1 MNGPADKPRAPRSA
15 ASPPPADDPSI
26 PVLTERLTLPPL
38 DLDFTLPPA
47 PADTRP
53 TEAPTTVVPQPPA
66 PPAPS
71 PLEAPP
77 ASDQASALPLS
88 APGVPWPRVEIE
100 LRESILRELAERLP
114 TDVEGIVRRQMN
126 VAIDAAV
133 QRLAS
138 EARLALA
145 SSLRE
150 IVDRAVRAE
159 LERLRGLGK

>member
-1 MNGPADKPRAPRSA
+1 MTDTPGKHRAPRA
-15 ASPPPADDPSI
+15 VTPVDDDASI

-38 DLDFTLPPA
+38 ELDFTLPPA
-47 PADTRP
+47 PTVAGQP
-53 TEAPTTVVPQPPA
+53 TEAPAADAPQAPAPAPAASAPAAAPPPA
-66 PPAPS
+66 
-71 PLEAPP
+71 E
-77 ASDQASALPLS
+77 
-88 APGVPWPRVEIE
+88 VPWGRVEIE
-100 LRESILRELAERLP
+100 LREAILRDLAERLP
-114 TDVEGIVRRQMN
+114 TDVEGIVRRQMS

-159 LERLRGLGK
+159 LERLRGLKK

>member
-1 MNGPADKPRAPRSA
+1 MTEPGKI
-15 ASPPPADDPSI
+15 PPPRGITPLDDDASI

-38 DLDFTLPPA
+38 ELDFTLPPVPTLTGTPAAPRIETGATVAADVPA
-47 PADTRP
+47 PA
-53 TEAPTTVVPQPPA
+53 E
-66 PPAPS
+66 PS
-71 PLEAPP
+71 LPVEAPP
-77 ASDQASALPLS
+77 PAE
-88 APGVPWPRVEIE
+88 VPWGRVEIE
-100 LRESILRELAERLP
+100 LREAILRDLAERLP
-114 TDVEGIVRRQMN
+114 TDVEGIVRRQMS

-159 LERLRGLGK
+159 LERLRGLRK

>member
-1 MNGPADKPRAPRSA
+1 MSDPSGKTRPPRVPAPVE
-15 ASPPPADDPSI
+15 DDASI

-38 DLDFTLPPA
+38 ELDFTLPPA
-47 PADTRP
+47 PTVTGTP
-53 TEAPTTVVPQPPA
+53 TEAPLTVAPEAPAPAAATPPVAAPPPA
-66 PPAPS
+66 
-71 PLEAPP
+71 E
-77 ASDQASALPLS
+77 
-88 APGVPWPRVEIE
+88 VPWGRVEIE
-100 LRESILRELAERLP
+100 LREAILRDLAERLP

-133 QRLAS
+133 QRLAA

-159 LERLRGLGK
+159 LERLRGLKK

>member
-1 MNGPADKPRAPRSA
+1 MTDTQGKSRPPRAAVPV
-15 ASPPPADDPSI
+15 DDDASI

-47 PADTRP
+47 PTVTGTPTQAPPSTERP
-53 TEAPTTVVPQPPA
+53 APAASSTEGTA
-66 PPAPS
+66 PPAGT
-71 PLEAPP
+71 P
-77 ASDQASALPLS
+77 ADDPFRQLLA
-88 APGVPWPRVEIE
+88 GTGEIE
-100 LRESILRELAERLP
+100 LREAILRDLAERLP
-114 TDVEGIVRRQMN
+114 TEVETIVRRQMS

-133 QRLAS
+133 HRLAQ

-159 LERLRGLGK
+159 LERLRGMKKQD

>member
-1 MNGPADKPRAPRSA
+1 MTESGKTRPPRGTTPVE
-15 ASPPPADDPSI
+15 DDASI

-47 PADTRP
+47 PTVSGTP
-53 TEAPTTVVPQPPA
+53 TEPRIESGATAAPEAPAPAEPSSPAAPPPA
-66 PPAPS
+66 
-71 PLEAPP
+71 E
-77 ASDQASALPLS
+77 
-88 APGVPWPRVEIE
+88 VPWGRVEIE
-100 LRESILRELAERLP
+100 LREAILRDLAERLP
-114 TDVEGIVRRQMN
+114 TDVEGIVRRQMS

-133 QRLAS
+133 QKLAS

-159 LERLRGLGK
+159 LERLRGVNR

>member
-1 MNGPADKPRAPRSA
+1 MTESGKTRPPRGTTPVE
-15 ASPPPADDPSI
+15 DDASI

-38 DLDFTLPPA
+38 ELDFTLPPA
-47 PADTRP
+47 PTVTGTP
-53 TEAPTTVVPQPPA
+53 TEAPPTVAPEAPAPAASAPTVAAPPPA
-66 PPAPS
+66 
-71 PLEAPP
+71 E
-77 ASDQASALPLS
+77 
-88 APGVPWPRVEIE
+88 VPWGRVEIE
-100 LRESILRELAERLP
+100 LREAILRDLAERLP
-114 TDVEGIVRRQMN
+114 TDVEGIVRRQMS

-159 LERLRGLGK
+159 LERLRGAKKQDSGSRT

>member
-1 MNGPADKPRAPRSA
+1 MNEPSGKTRPPRGATPVE
-15 ASPPPADDPSI
+15 DDASI

-38 DLDFTLPPA
+38 ELDFTLPPA
-47 PADTRP
+47 PTVTGAP
-53 TEAPTTVVPQPPA
+53 TEAPPAVAPEAPAPAEPSSPVAAPPPA
-66 PPAPS
+66 
-71 PLEAPP
+71 E
-77 ASDQASALPLS
+77 
-88 APGVPWPRVEIE
+88 VPWGRVEIE
-100 LRESILRELAERLP
+100 LREAILRDLAERLP
-114 TDVEGIVRRQMN
+114 TDVEGIVRRQMS

-159 LERLRGLGK
+159 LERLRGLKK

>member
-1 MNGPADKPRAPRSA
+1 MTEPGKTRPPRATTPVE
-15 ASPPPADDPSI
+15 DDASI

-38 DLDFTLPPA
+38 ELDFTLPPA
-47 PADTRP
+47 PSVTGTP
-53 TEAPTTVVPQPPA
+53 TEPRIESGPTVAPQAPAPAEPSSPVEVRPPA
-66 PPAPS
+66 
-71 PLEAPP
+71 E
-77 ASDQASALPLS
+77 
-88 APGVPWPRVEIE
+88 VPWGRVEIE
-100 LRESILRELAERLP
+100 LREAILRDLAERLP
-114 TDVEGIVRRQMN
+114 TDVEGIVRRQMS

-159 LERLRGLGK
+159 LERLRGLKK

>member
-1 MNGPADKPRAPRSA
+1 MTDASGKNRPQRAAVPV
-15 ASPPPADDPSI
+15 DDDASI

-47 PADTRP
+47 PTVIG
-53 TEAPTTVVPQPPA
+53 APTQAPPAAEPPSPPA
-66 PPAPS
+66 P
-71 PLEAPP
+71 EVTAPP
-77 ASDQASALPLS
+77 AATPPDDPFRQLLS
-88 APGVPWPRVEIE
+88 GAGEIE
-100 LRESILRELAERLP
+100 LREAILRDLAERLP
-114 TDVEGIVRRQMN
+114 TEVEAIVRRQMS

-133 QRLAS
+133 HRLAQ

-159 LERLRGLGK
+159 LERLRGMKN

>member
-1 MNGPADKPRAPRSA
+1 MTEPFGKTRLPRTPAVPVD
-15 ASPPPADDPSI
+15 DDPSI

-47 PADTRP
+47 PTATDAPTPPP
-53 TEAPTTVVPQPPA
+53 TESANAVP
-66 PPAPS
+66 
-71 PLEAPP
+71 EAPAAAGSSP
-77 ASDQASALPLS
+77 PREATP
-88 APGVPWPRVEIE
+88 PGQVPWGRYEIE
-100 LRESILRELAERLP
+100 LREAILRDLAERLP
-114 TDVEGIVRRQMN
+114 TDVEGIVRRQMS

-138 EARLALA
+138 EARLAIA

-159 LERLRGLGK
+159 LERLRGLNK

>member
-1 MNGPADKPRAPRSA
+1 MTESGRIRPPRGTTPIE
-15 ASPPPADDPSI
+15 DDASI

-47 PADTRP
+47 PTVTGTP
-53 TEAPTTVVPQPPA
+53 TEPRIESEATVAPEAPA
-66 PPAPS
+66 PAEPS
-71 PLEAPP
+71 SPVEAPP
-77 ASDQASALPLS
+77 PAE
-88 APGVPWPRVEIE
+88 VPWGRVEIE
-100 LRESILRELAERLP
+100 LREAILRDLAERLP
-114 TDVEGIVRRQMN
+114 TDVEGIVRRQMS

-138 EARLALA
+138 EARLAIA

-159 LERLRGLGK
+159 LERLRALRK

>member
-1 MNGPADKPRAPRSA
+1 MTESGKTRPPRATTPVE
-15 ASPPPADDPSI
+15 DDASI

-38 DLDFTLPPA
+38 ELDFTLPPA
-47 PADTRP
+47 PTVTGTP
-53 TEAPTTVVPQPPA
+53 TEAPPTVAPEAPAPVASTPTVAAPPPA
-66 PPAPS
+66 
-71 PLEAPP
+71 E
-77 ASDQASALPLS
+77 
-88 APGVPWPRVEIE
+88 VPWGRVEIE
-100 LRESILRELAERLP
+100 LREAILRDLAERLP
-114 TDVEGIVRRQMN
+114 TDVEGIVRRQMS

-159 LERLRGLGK
+159 LERLRGLKE

>member
-1 MNGPADKPRAPRSA
+1 MTEPSGKTRPPRTPAVPVD
-15 ASPPPADDPSI
+15 DDPSI

-47 PADTRP
+47 PTVTGTP
-53 TEAPTTVVPQPPA
+53 TEPRIESEATVAPEAPA
-66 PPAPS
+66 PAEPS
-71 PLEAPP
+71 SPVEAPP
-77 ASDQASALPLS
+77 PAE
-88 APGVPWPRVEIE
+88 VPWGRVEIE
-100 LRESILRELAERLP
+100 LREAILRDLAERLP
-114 TDVEGIVRRQMN
+114 TDVEGIVRRQMS

-138 EARLALA
+138 EARLAIA

-159 LERLRGLGK
+159 LQRLRGLKK